1 MSLLCLNTK
10 LTESRAHQNAGQLRH
25 IVFDQRK
32 LVFKQHYKD
41 WQTSNLIPTFLQHR
55 KCIQSAIF
63 ASQQPKLTGQRCLGS
78 QALTW
83 AMHGSPRFPG
93 LATSLA
99 ITAQIFTSRNKL
111 MHIFLP
117 YWQVTDKKS
126 KNVPNSFQ
134 LPVVIWKSSHQKT
147 WTKSIVMYLPNQIN
161 ACRTGFYGSI
171 NVEHGNKNKKKSR
184 LKMSLTMVSKP
195 TPPTQGVQKKCPHEG
210 QALRGRIWSL
220 PRESPFAMAIAES
233 WSAFTTLSYRYLQ
246 SSNQMLSVY
255 EAVVKKGSIQ
265 TFLLV
270 RENSRHSYAKQDSFF
285 NSSSKYK
292 TLHN

>member
-171 NVEHGNKNKKKSR
+171 NVEHGNKNKKNQGSKCHWQW
-184 LKMSLTMVSKP
+184 SLNLLLQPRVFRRNAPWGSGSERTDLKP
-195 TPPTQGVQKKCPHEG
+195 TKRKSFRYGYCRELKCLHHLKLQIPT
-210 QALRGRIWSL
+210 
-220 PRESPFAMAIAES
+220 
-233 WSAFTTLSYRYLQ
+233 
-246 SSNQMLSVY
+246 
-255 EAVVKKGSIQ
+255 IQ
-265 TFLLV
+265 
-270 RENSRHSYAKQDSFF
+270 
-285 NSSSKYK
+285 
-292 TLHN
+292 